1 MEGSKADFDGRDM
14 DGQEG
19 LELITEKDECSNK
32 LKDKGCIPLFT
43 NMDFCFDTN
52 EVYNI
57 LCNGATKHRSKL
69 CTLPPVQPR
78 GGCVFLYDLSA
89 LGPISEWNQRKQQLR

>member
-1 MEGSKADFDGRDM
+1 MWDTRLTTMEGSKADGRDM

-32 LKDKGCIPLFT
+32 LKDEGCIPLFT
-43 NMDFCFDTN
+43 NMDFCFETN

-57 LCNGATKHRSKL
+57 LLYKAQEQVVHFASCPTKRWL
-69 CTLPPVQPR
+69 
-78 GGCVFLYDLSA
+78 CVFV
-89 LGPISEWNQRKQQLR
+89 